1 MGTLSSPAPTHML
14 APPPTHVTTTPDTE
28 QAQLQ

>member
-1 MGTLSSPAPTHML
+1 MGTLSSPTPTHML